1 MWARALCTVL
11 PCGSTT
17 AFFGVIMILAF
28 KPNSLRRR
36 QQDEVPATVFPISG
50 FIVAGVHRA
59 IFAVADRVGASWI
72 NAQADQFF
80 TQRQRPALTEGPVIL
95 LRSALVAIAFNP
107 DGVGRGA
114 LQVV

>member
-59 IFAVADRVGASWI
+59 IFAVADRIGASWI
-72 NAQADQFF
+72 NAPANQFF
-80 TQRQRPALTEGPVIL
+80 KQSQRPAPTEGDAIL
-95 LRSALVAIAFNP
+95 LGCA
-107 DGVGRGA
+107 
-114 LQVV
+114 

>member
-50 FIVAGVHRA
+50 FIVAGVRRA
-59 IFAVADRVGASWI
+59 IFAVADRVGARWRH
-72 NAQADQFF
+72 AQADQFF
-80 TQRQRPALTEGPVIL
+80 TQRQRPALTEGAGTLFP
-95 LRSALVAIAFNP
+95 SAPL
-107 DGVGRGA
+107 A
-114 LQVV
+114 LPF